1 MRREESP
8 WKPLRWPALL
18 FVLVF
23 IYGVA
28 GFMVV
33 EDWSFIDALYMTVL
47 TLSTVA
53 YGEVHP
59 LSTGGEVFAISLIL
73 LGITTGVFAVSL
85 AVRIVTEGG
94 LAERARRRRM
104 QRRVETMNG
113 HFVICAYGRVGRT
126 VARELEGEG
135 AQFVV
140 IDRDHDLEEVL
151 GRDGITYVVGD
162 PTSELILRSAGVE
175 RARALVC
182 AVDDD
187 ADNVYITLAARS
199 LNPDIFIVA
208 RASEA
213 ISADRLY
220 RAGADR
226 VISPYV
232 TSGRHMALMALRPQ
246 VVDYLDVGER
256 EPTNLR
262 LEELKVDAQSDLV
275 GRALTDAC
283 GKALPLALRRSSGE
297 VIANPAP
304 TLRLEAGDLLVLLG
318 ERAAPL

>member
-1 MRREESP
+1 MTRDESP

-18 FVLVF
+18 LALAFV
-23 IYGVA
+23 YGVT
-28 GFMVV
+28 GFMIV
-33 EDWSFIDALYMTVL
+33 EDWSFVDALFMTVL

-59 LSTGGEVFAISLIL
+59 LGTGGELFAISLIV
-73 LGITTGVFAVSL
+73 LGIIAGVLAVSL
-85 AVRIVTEGG
+85 ALRIVTEGG
-94 LAERARRRRM
+94 LGERARRRRM
-104 QRRVETMNG
+104 QRRIDAMED

-126 VARELEGEG
+126 VARELEAEG
-135 AQFVV
+135 APFVV
-140 IDRDHDLEEVL
+140 IDRDESLEDEML
-151 GRDGITYVVGD
+151 RDGITYLVGD
-162 PTSELILRSAGVE
+162 PTSEVKLRAAGIE
-175 RARALVC
+175 RAKALVC

-208 RASEA
+208 RAAEA

-232 TSGRHMALMALRPQ
+232 SSGRHMALMALRPQ

-262 LEELKVDAQSDLV
+262 LEELKVDGQSDLV
-275 GRALTDAC
+275 GRSLTDAS
-283 GKALPLALRRSSGE
+283 GSALPLALRRSSGE
-297 VIANPAP
+297 IITNPPP
-304 TLRLEAGDLLVLLG
+304 TLRLEGGDLLVLL
-318 ERAAPL
+318 EQKSDS

>member
-1 MRREESP
+1 MTRDESP

-18 FVLVF
+18 LALAFV
-23 IYGVA
+23 YGVA
-28 GFMVV
+28 GFMIV
-33 EDWSFIDALYMTVL
+33 ENWSFVDALFMTVL

-59 LSTGGEVFAISLIL
+59 LSSGGELFAISLIL
-73 LGITTGVFAVSL
+73 LGIIAGVLAVSL
-85 AVRIVTEGG
+85 ALRIVAEGG
-94 LAERARRRRM
+94 LGERTRRRRM
-104 QRRVETMNG
+104 QRRIDAMED

-126 VARELEGEG
+126 VARELEAE
-135 AQFVV
+135 AAPFVV
-140 IDRDHDLEEVL
+140 IDRDESLEDEML
-151 GRDGITYVVGD
+151 RDGIAYLIGD
-162 PTSELILRSAGVE
+162 PTSEVKLGAAGIE
-175 RARALVC
+175 RAKALVC

-232 TSGRHMALMALRPQ
+232 SSGRHMALMALRPQ

-262 LEELKVDAQSDLV
+262 LEELKVDGGV
-275 GRALTDAC
+275 GSRGAVAHRRQRE
-283 GKALPLALRRSSGE
+283 GLPLALRRSSGE
-297 VIANPAP
+297 IITNPPP
-304 TLRLEAGDLLVLLG
+304 TLRLEGGDLLVLLDQK
-318 ERAAPL
+318 PDS